1 MNALALKSIDTGSGL
16 LPPGRA
22 AGAYLTEIRFE
33 FMRML
38 RNPALAVPVVLA
50 PLGLY
55 LLFAVLIAREAI
67 VKDPSLGVFLF
78 SSFSVMA
85 VTMPALFGISA
96 SLAMERE
103 MGLMRLKR
111 AQPAPPASWLVAKI
125 TSGVAFCMLAY
136 LPMLAAALTTGALPL
151 ASGQIV
157 AMSVALIAG
166 SIPFCALGL
175 LIGALVK
182 GSAAPGYA
190 NLIYLPGCYLSG
202 MFFPLPQSMYW
213 QVALWPQ
220 AHINHLAIHA
230 SGVTTKFT
238 LIPMQLS
245 IGALIGFTVLF
256 SAVALWRLARKG

>member
-1 MNALALKSIDTGSGL
+1 MISVTLEADAGLLTPRRALA
-16 LPPGRA
+16 
-22 AGAYLTEIRFE
+22 AYLTEIRFE
-33 FMRML
+33 FMRLL
-38 RNPALAVPVVLA
+38 RNPALVVPVVLVPVA
-50 PLGLY
+50 LY
-55 LLFAVLIAREAI
+55 LLFAVVIWGDAVA
-67 VKDPSLGVFLF
+67 KDPGTAIFF
-78 SSFSVMA
+78 FAAFSVMA

-125 TSGVAFCMLAY
+125 TSGIVFCMLAY
-136 LPMLAAALTTGALPL
+136 LPMLAAALAAGTLPL
-151 ASGQIV
+151 APGQIV

-213 QVALWPQ
+213 QVPLWPQ

-230 SGVTTKFT
+230 SGVATKYP

-245 IGALIGFTVLF
+245 IGALIGFAVLF
-256 SAVALWRLARKG
+256 SAVAIWRLARKG